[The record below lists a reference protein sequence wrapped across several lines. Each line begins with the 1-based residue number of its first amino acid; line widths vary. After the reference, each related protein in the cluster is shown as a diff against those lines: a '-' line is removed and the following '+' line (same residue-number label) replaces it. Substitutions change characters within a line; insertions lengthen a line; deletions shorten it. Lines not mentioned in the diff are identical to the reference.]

1 MTIAIDQLGNELITQ
16 RYNMESLFVC
26 AIEENTMILCE
37 KHSKAFELAGT
48 IAGTPHTII
57 EMEAE
62 DQDGHHCHACNLEDE
77 LTRPRIILP
86 N

>member
-1 MTIAIDQLGNELITQ
+1 MTQTIDKKYI
-16 RYNMESLFVC
+16 C

-37 KHSKAFELAGT
+37 RHAQAFEAAAT
-48 IAGTPHTII
+48 VAKTPHTII
-57 EMEAE
+57 EMEDE
-62 DQDGHHCHACNLEDE
+62 DALDVKCHACNLQDE

>member
-1 MTIAIDQLGNELITQ
+1 MTQVIDKKFI
-16 RYNMESLFVC
+16 C

-37 KHSKAFELAGT
+37 RHAKIFEFAALA
-48 IAGTPHTII
+48 ADTPHTIYQLDD
-57 EMEAE
+57 E
-62 DQDGHHCHACNLEDE
+62 DAVDAKCHACDLQDE

>member
-1 MTIAIDQLGNELITQ
+1 
-16 RYNMESLFVC
+16 MESLFVC
-26 AIEENTMILCE
+26 AIEDNTMILCE

-57 EMEAE
+57 EMETE
-62 DQDGHHCHACNLEDE
+62 DQAGHHCHACALEDE
-77 LTRPRIILP
+77 LTRPRIILS